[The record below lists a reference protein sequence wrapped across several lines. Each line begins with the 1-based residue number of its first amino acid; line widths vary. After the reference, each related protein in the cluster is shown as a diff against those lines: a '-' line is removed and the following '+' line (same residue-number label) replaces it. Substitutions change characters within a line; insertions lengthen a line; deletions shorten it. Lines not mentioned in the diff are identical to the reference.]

1 MHRSMGPIPPL
12 AREAIEY
19 ARRGDYDR
27 ALEVAKRA
35 LQQHPK
41 DMGLQLFVGLLHSRR
56 FEFELAVTHFRAAV
70 AIAPNEVVP
79 RLELARALVPLGW
92 LEEAER
98 LLTDLP
104 TTSRDVQ
111 RLRAIVTA
119 SRGNVAVAA
128 EELRRL
134 VEIDASDFDS
144 WRELGYCLQ
153 RLGDVRSAADA
164 FSRSLEL
171 QPNQLQLLGKWA
183 EAVVASGTGEE
194 SLEKLQNTAAAQPDR
209 VGTSLAIARLH
220 DLLGRPD
227 SAADELRRALKLNP
241 SSSAVLTALAQLEE
255 RRNEISAFAED
266 VKMLEKIA
274 PDAEMLPLLK
284 AKLAYRQKDM
294 PGALRAAE
302 ATPPNLDP
310 ALRAQIIG
318 DVRDRLGDSS
328 GAWNAFT
335 EMNRED
341 SKAVVGAA
349 DQAFGYRERLAGLT
363 AELSEEWAKR
373 WLPRREPEESP
384 VLLIGFP
391 RSGTTLLDTFLM
403 GNPHLRVSEE
413 NPLIPLA
420 AKAAGQIES
429 LPELGQ
435 AAIDEARRL
444 YWAEAARHV
453 PDRSS
458 ALLVDKFPFGLVG
471 AAHIHRLFPDAP
483 ILFVERHPCDVVIS
497 CYFTRFAPID
507 AAAAFL
513 DVIDTARLY
522 DSMMRFWTRCTEL
535 LPLRV
540 HSVQYERLIE
550 NPGEQLRA
558 VAEFLDLDWHEE
570 MIRNTATAERRGFI
584 KTPSYAQVSEPV
596 YSHSVGRWRRYRE
609 QMGEAIN
616 ILAPWVDRL
625 DYAL

>member
-1 MHRSMGPIPPL
+1 M
-12 AREAIEY
+12 
-19 ARRGDYDR
+19 
-27 ALEVAKRA
+27 
-35 LQQHPK
+35 
-41 DMGLQLFVGLLHSRR
+41 
-56 FEFELAVTHFRAAV
+56 
-70 AIAPNEVVP
+70 
-79 RLELARALVPLGW
+79 
-92 LEEAER
+92 
-98 LLTDLP
+98 
-104 TTSRDVQ
+104 
-111 RLRAIVTA
+111 A
-119 SRGNVAVAA
+119 SRGNIALAA
-128 EELRRL
+128 EALRRL

-144 WRELGYCLQ
+144 WRELGFCLQ
-153 RLGDVRSAADA
+153 RLGDVRAAADA

-183 EAVVASGTGEE
+183 EAAVASGTGEE
-194 SLEKLQNTAAAQPDR
+194 ALGKLQTTAAAQPDR

-227 SAADELRRALKLNP
+227 SAADELRGALKLNP
-241 SSSAVLTALAQLEE
+241 CSAAVLTALAQLDE

-266 VKMLEKIA
+266 VRMLERIA

-335 EMNRED
+335 AMNRED
-341 SKAVVGAA
+341 SKAVVGSA
-349 DQAFGYRERLAGLT
+349 DQVLGYRKRLAGLT
-363 AELSEEWAKR
+363 GELTEEWVSR
-373 WLPRREPEESP
+373 WLPHRDPEESP

-403 GNPHLRVSEE
+403 GNPRLRVSEE
-413 NPLIPLA
+413 NPMIPLA
-420 AKAAGQIES
+420 AKAAGPIER
-429 LPELGQ
+429 LPELDQ

-471 AAHIHRLFPDAP
+471 AAHMHRLFPDAP
-483 ILFVERHPCDVVIS
+483 ILFVQRHPCDVVIS

-513 DVIDTARLY
+513 DVIDTAKLY
-522 DSMMRFWTRCTEL
+522 DAMMRFWTRCTEL

-550 NPGEQLRA
+550 NPGEELRA